1 MTTKT
6 DIYNN
11 INNEVKALDQ
21 KVNHVKMYNCKV
33 FLKRTGIKAISIVH
47 HVTPFVMASLLIS
60 TLNITG
66 RKPFERK
73 TVEEH
78 AIVSTIDTSSGY
90 HHESSTFDYD
100 YDYRS
105 LEYTTGW
112 EEKDGYY
119 NRTIYEY
126 EISNKID
133 LNDIDSILAMS
144 QEDLKNSLVL
154 INVKTI
160 TKPNLS
166 EEDELFYEPA
176 VVVNSFHE
184 SEDRTYTRDETDW
197 EVIKYS
203 ILYILLISAVGSGL
217 VGLEHLFTK
226 KKIEQKLGELKV
238 RYKRIS
244 SSELEDLRKL
254 LEVKKANLDLL
265 NEQQDDSL
273 EMPISPR
280 KVRV

>member
-11 INNEVKALDQ
+11 INKEVEALDQ
-21 KVNHVKMYNCKV
+21 KVNHTKMYNCKE

-60 TLNITG
+60 TLNTTG
-66 RKPFERK
+66 RKPFERN

-112 EEKDGYY
+112 EEKDGCY

-126 EISNKID
+126 EISDKID
-133 LNDIDSILAMS
+133 LNDLDSVLAMS
-144 QEDLKNSLVL
+144 EEDLKNSLVL

-160 TKPNLS
+160 TKTTLD
-166 EEDELFYEPA
+166 EDDELFFEPA

-184 SEDRTYTRDETDW
+184 SEDRTYIRDETAW
-197 EVIKYS
+197 EVIKFS
-203 ILYILLISAVGSGL
+203 ILYILIIAAVGG
-217 VGLEHLFTK
+217 GIIGIEHFFTK
-226 KKIEQKLGELKV
+226 KKIENKLYELQA
-238 RYKRIS
+238 RYNGIS
-244 SSELEDLRKL
+244 SSELEDLKKL
-254 LEVKKANLDLL
+254 LEIKKANLDLL
-265 NEQQDDSL
+265 QEKQDDSL
-273 EMPISPR
+273 EIPISPR
-280 KVRV
+280 KVRG